1 MNTFTMY
8 DIFDSYHNDDEWHST
23 IKYFRLTGGIHE
35 QVFKG
40 CSFICHHDRIGYEF
54 YIIDD
59 DCDDAIVNPNQQV
72 LQDFIIF
79 AMTLY
84 NRH

>member
-8 DIFDSYHNDDEWHST
+8 DIFDTYHADEWHST

-40 CSFICHHDRIGYEF
+40 CSFICNHDQIGYEF

-59 DCDDAIVNPNQQV
+59 DCDDAIINPNQQV
-72 LQDFIIF
+72 
-79 AMTLY
+79 
-84 NRH
+84 